1 VSAPVLIR
9 PDCLIRP
16 DWPAP
21 LRVNAL
27 VTTREGGA
35 SSGLWRGL
43 NLGDHVG
50 DDPEAVQANRAT
62 LQAALPPGTLIQWL
76 RQVHGTGVVR
86 ASRGAVVPEADACWT
101 DEPGIACAVLTADCL
116 PVLFCDRAATVV
128 AAAHAG
134 WRGLCTGVLEA
145 TVAALPVDPG
155 ELLAWLGPAIG
166 PTTFEVGPEVRDAF
180 VEAAF
185 AAAAVA
191 GAALVAAA
199 DAGAACSAAATNR
212 SDTASGYGAAAV
224 AETRAA
230 FTPGPRPDHYLLDI
244 YALARMRLRE
254 AGVGAVHGGGLC
266 TLSDPRRFYS
276 YRRDG
281 TTGRMAS
288 VIQLK

>member
-1 VSAPVLIR
+1 MSAPVLIR
-9 PDCLIRP
+9 PD
-16 DWPAP
+16 WPAP
-21 LRVNAL
+21 PAVNAL
-27 VTTREGGA
+27 VSTREGGV
-35 SSGLWRGL
+35 SSGPWQGL

-50 DDPEAVQANRAT
+50 DDPRAVQANRAV
-62 LQAALPPGTLIQWL
+62 LQGSLPAGSVVQWL
-76 RQVHGTGVVR
+76 RQVHGTAVVR
-86 ASRGAVVPEADACWT
+86 ASSSGAVPEADACWT

-116 PVLFCDRAATVV
+116 PVLLCDRSATVV

-134 WRGLCTGVLEA
+134 WRGLRGGVLEA

-166 PTTFEVGPEVRDAF
+166 PTAFEVGPEVRDVF
-180 VEAAF
+180 V
-185 AAAAVA
+185 AAAVA
-191 GAALVAAA
+191 AAAHAAAA
-199 DAGAACSAAATNR
+199 DAGAAHAAVPTTGGDA
-212 SDTASGYGAAAV
+212 ASGYAAV
-224 AETRAA
+224 AEAEILAA
-230 FTPGPRPDHYLLDI
+230 FTPAPRPDHYLLDL

-288 VIQLK
+288 LIQLK

>member
-1 VSAPVLIR
+1 MSAPIF
-9 PDCLIRP
+9 ISP

-21 LRVNAL
+21 LGVSAL
-27 VTTREGGA
+27 VSTREGGA

-62 LQAALPPGTLIQWL
+62 LQRALPEGTAIQWL
-76 RQVHGTGVVR
+76 LQVHGTGVVR
-86 ASRGAVVPEADACWT
+86 AYSGAAVPEADACWT

-116 PVLFCDRAATVV
+116 SVLFCDRSATVV

-134 WRGLCTGVLEA
+134 WRGLCNGVLEA
-145 TVAALPVDPG
+145 TVAALPVAPG

-166 PTTFEVGPEVRDAF
+166 PTAFEVGPEVRDVF
-180 VEAAF
+180 
-185 AAAAVA
+185 
-191 GAALVAAA
+191 VAAA
-199 DAGAACSAAATNR
+199 DAGAASAAGPATEGN
-212 SDTASGYGAAAV
+212 AAWGYAAA
-224 AETRAA
+224 AEAEILAA
-230 FTPGPRPDHYLLDI
+230 FTPAPRPDHYLLDL
-244 YALARMRLRE
+244 YALARLRLRE

-288 VIQLK
+288 LIQLN

>member
-1 VSAPVLIR
+1 MSAPI
-9 PDCLIRP
+9 CIRP

-21 LRVNAL
+21 LGVSAL
-27 VTTREGGA
+27 VSTREGGA

-62 LQAALPPGTLIQWL
+62 LQQALPEGTAIQWL

-86 ASRGAVVPEADACWT
+86 ASRGVAMPEADACWT

-116 PVLFCDRAATVV
+116 PVLFCDRSATVV

-134 WRGLCTGVLEA
+134 WRGLCAGVLEA

-166 PTTFEVGPEVRDAF
+166 PTAFEVGPEVRDAY
-180 VEAAF
+180 VGAAR
-185 AAAAVA
+185 AAAAAA
-191 GAALVAAA
+191 GAAHVVEALAALPTTEG
-199 DAGAACSAAATNR
+199 DA
-212 SDTASGYGAAAV
+212 ASGYAAA
-224 AETRAA
+224 AETEILAA
-230 FTPGPRPDHYLLDI
+230 FIPAARPDHYLLDL
-244 YALARMRLRE
+244 YALARIRLRE
-254 AGVGAVHGGGLC
+254 AGVGVVYGGGFC

-288 VIQLK
+288 LIQLK

>member
-1 VSAPVLIR
+1 VSTPV
-9 PDCLIRP
+9 LIRP

-21 LRVNAL
+21 DEVSAL
-27 VTTREGGA
+27 VTTREGGD
-35 SSGLWRGL
+35 SNGPWQGL

-50 DDPEAVQANRAT
+50 DDPLAVQANRAT
-62 LQAALPPGTLIQWL
+62 LQRALPAGTSVQWL
-76 RQVHGTGVVR
+76 RQVHGTTVVR
-86 ASRGAVVPEADACWT
+86 ASRSGAVPEADACWT

-116 PVLFCDRAATVV
+116 PVLFCDHAASVV

-134 WRGLCTGVLEA
+134 WRGLCGGVLEA

-166 PTTFEVGPEVRDAF
+166 PTAFEVGPEVRDAYIAAAGAGAARAGVADARGAASPVVE

-185 AAAAVA
+185 AP
-191 GAALVAAA
+191 
-199 DAGAACSAAATNR
+199 S
-212 SDTASGYGAAAV
+212 
-224 AETRAA
+224 
-230 FTPGPRPDHYLLDI
+230 PRLGRFLLDL
-244 YALARMRLRE
+244 YALARIRLHK

-266 TLSDPRRFYS
+266 TLSDPRCFFS

-288 VIQLK
+288 LIQLQ